1 MVVFIPHIYG
11 KTGVFARAQLPPL
24 CLLEQ
29 FVKESIP
36 RLVTLKS
43 IFTNL
48 NSLRNLFISGQAFMQ
63 CFTKEYIKHL
73 NR

>member
-11 KTGVFARAQLPPL
+11 KMGVFASVKLLPI

-36 RLVTLKS
+36 RFVTSTS
-43 IFTNL
+43 IWVL
-48 NSLRNLFISGQAFMQ
+48 NSLRNLFISGQAFIQ
-63 CFTKEYIKHL
+63 SIYKEYIIL
-73 NR
+73 MNR